1 MKFSRL
7 IAFRYLHASRENRFF
22 SWITIL
28 AILGISIGVAAL
40 IVVLSVFNGFE
51 AEVRS
56 RMLQANS
63 HIWVTNQPKGFED
76 PAAWAKNVFTNA
88 HYGHE
93 IKAMAPFVYSFSMV
107 KKDSLV
113 SGVIIR
119 GIIPKQQ
126 EKVQSSAHI
135 IQPPT
140 AIQDLQKEINNV
152 IAGMPRP
159 EVPPV
164 ILGVDLAKNIQA
176 QVGDIVRI
184 FDPVAKGLSTSR
196 RYKVA
201 GFYNSGLQD
210 MDKRL
215 VLMSLP
221 AAQDLTG
228 MGKRVTGLSIALKNP
243 EKSTEVAY
251 QMGLDYIDMTFK
263 DWKSFNSHFF
273 EVMDGERVRVGLIV
287 ALVGIV
293 AGFNILT
300 TVFVSVSQRQRDIS
314 VLKALGATNGDIMKV
329 FLIQS
334 SAIGI
339 AGSLLGVVL
348 AGCIA
353 YSLETFP
360 LFDLPDPY
368 FLKTLPVSYSFSV
381 YAGICLAASAI
392 CLFAGLYPAF
402 IASRVNPTEGIA
414 GSGQAL

>member
-51 AEVRS
+51 TEVRT

-63 HIWVTNQPKGFED
+63 HIWVTNQPMGFKD
-76 PAAWAKNVFTNA
+76 PAAWAKSVFTNA
-88 HYGHE
+88 QYGHE
-93 IKAMAPFVYSFSMV
+93 VKAMAPFVYSFSMA

-126 EKVQSSAHI
+126 EKVQSSMPI
-135 IQPPT
+135 IQPPS
-140 AIQDLQKEINNV
+140 ALQDLQREINDA
-152 IAGMPRP
+152 IAGKPRP
-159 EVPPV
+159 EVPKV
-164 ILGVDLAKNIQA
+164 ILGSDLGKNLQA
-176 QVGDIVRI
+176 QLGDVIRI
-184 FDPVAKGLSTSR
+184 IDPVAKGLSTSR
-196 RYKVA
+196 PYKVA

-215 VLMSLP
+215 VLLSLQ

-243 EKSTEVAY
+243 EKASLVAY
-251 QMGLDYIDMTFK
+251 QMGLDYLDMTFK
-263 DWKSFNSHFF
+263 DWKSFNSRFF
-273 EVMDGERVRVGLIV
+273 EIMDGERVRVGFIV

-293 AGFNILT
+293 AAFNILT

-314 VLKALGATNGDIMKV
+314 ILKALGATNSDIMKV

-339 AGSLLGVVL
+339 GGSVLGVILAGS
-348 AGCIA
+348 IS
-353 YSLETFP
+353 YSLQTFP

-381 YAGICLAASAI
+381 YAGICGAASFI
-392 CLFAGLYPAF
+392 CLCAGLYPAF

-414 GSGQAL
+414 GTGHAI